1 MSDILV
7 TLEIEDVLELISL
20 PLQDA
25 VDRLWNEL
33 DLLPLGDNQSRAFG
47 RFLDAGAVHRVQA
60 AFAEVGLLHLSFALD
75 GRVRY
80 VRITPAKPQSA

>member
-1 MSDILV
+1 MSAVLV
-7 TLEIEDVLELISL
+7 TLEIEDLLKPITL
-20 PLQDA
+20 PLPAA

-33 DLLPLGDNQSRAFG
+33 SLLPLGENQSRAYG
-47 RFLDAGAVHRVQA
+47 RFLDAGAEHRVQA

-80 VRITPAKPQSA
+80 VRITPATAVVQ